1 MSSEERVMAMEN
13 PKTSVACQNS
23 LECFD
28 LVVQDIS
35 VMEPSADISCL
46 RSQQIG
52 SVDSICENL
61 EAWLGRW
68 DQNGC
73 AQFLIIANGSAVE
86 TMGRYK
92 RMRRWFPE
100 PVVEHRVQFCNEI
113 IKILT
118 TTVVKLKW
126 QR

>member
-1 MSSEERVMAMEN
+1 MSSEERVMAMGKL
-13 PKTSVACQNS
+13 KTFVACQKS
-23 LECFD
+23 LECVDF
-28 LVVQDIS
+28 VVRDIS
-35 VMEPSADISCL
+35 VMEPSADTSCL

-52 SVDSICENL
+52 SVDSICEDL
-61 EAWLGRW
+61 EAGSGRW
-68 DQNGC
+68 DQNEY
-73 AQFLIIANGSAVE
+73 AQFLIIANGSTVE

-100 PVVEHRVQFCNEI
+100 PVVEHRVQLCNEI